1 VLVIAGP
8 RLELPEATLAAIDS
22 FLVRGGAVL
31 ALLDP
36 GTPAGLAEWCRRY
49 GLVPEGDVLI
59 SRDRANEQF
68 GVSARTITAYGEE
81 HYGRHPITRGLA
93 GVVTLFPLAQ
103 SLTPVPPEVRGVDG
117 FAFLMTGSQAW
128 SERDPT
134 EQFGGRLRFDPGHDR
149 PGPLPFGF
157 ALEIDRNAIGS
168 VAAPD
173 LRRPDAVRRHEPP
186 ESNRKASVFDTG
198 HAARLV
204 MIGNSEFATNANL
217 GLYGNRDLL
226 LNIMGWLAREEL
238 LIDIRGR
245 DLTSQPVVLRQDQ
258 KELLGWSCV
267 VGWPLAVG
275 VGSLVLVLR
284 HRRKG

>member
-1 VLVIAGP
+1 
-8 RLELPEATLAAIDS
+8 
-22 FLVRGGAVL
+22 
-31 ALLDP
+31 
-36 GTPAGLAEWCRRY
+36 
-49 GLVPEGDVLI
+49 
-59 SRDRANEQF
+59 
-68 GVSARTITAYGEE
+68 
-81 HYGRHPITRGLA
+81 
-93 GVVTLFPLAQ
+93 
-103 SLTPVPPEVRGVDG
+103 
-117 FAFLMTGSQAW
+117 
-128 SERDPT
+128 
-134 EQFGGRLRFDPGHDR
+134 
-149 PGPLPFGF
+149 
-157 ALEIDRNAIGS
+157 
-168 VAAPD
+168 
-173 LRRPDAVRRHEPP
+173 
-186 ESNRKASVFDTG
+186 
-198 HAARLV
+198 